1 MSTKKIRTLFI
12 IANVVLFL
20 YSTTFLAMPITTHVP
35 YEYSQI
41 AAMIVGSVFWV
52 TAISGYSIL
61 IYIYRYMGKSEKR
74 KRKIRWYLF
83 SNKISAVA
91 DMLFLI
97 GVICLGVM
105 IYLNITR
112 YYAVY
117 VVLFIIALSFNAH
130 WLFGRNL
137 HIKIWHNKKNRRK
150 AK

>member
-1 MSTKKIRTLFI
+1 
-12 IANVVLFL
+12 
-20 YSTTFLAMPITTHVP
+20 
-35 YEYSQI
+35 
-41 AAMIVGSVFWV
+41 
-52 TAISGYSIL
+52 
-61 IYIYRYMGKSEKR
+61 MGKSEKR